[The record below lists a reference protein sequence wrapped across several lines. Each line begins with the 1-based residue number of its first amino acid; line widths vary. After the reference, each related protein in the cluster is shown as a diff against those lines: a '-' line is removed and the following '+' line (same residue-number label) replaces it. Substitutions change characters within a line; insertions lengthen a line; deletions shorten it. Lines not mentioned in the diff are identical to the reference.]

1 MKGYKL
7 ESVGTYLR
15 ADGMTYPLT
24 DDGGFDDD
32 ELMSCH
38 IRDMVLDGDWMTNL
52 SVNDRQAVELV
63 VTKFV
68 HVLEPMTPIIVEE
81 VN

>member
-15 ADGMTYPLT
+15 ADGRTYPLT

-32 ELMSCH
+32 ELISCH

-52 SVNDRQAVELV
+52 SVHDRQAVELV
-63 VTKFV
+63 VTTFV

-81 VN
+81 VK

>member
-24 DDGGFDDD
+24 DDGGYDDD

-38 IRDMVLDGDWMTNL
+38 IRDIEPDGDWMTNL
-52 SVNDRQAVELV
+52 SDDDR
-63 VTKFV
+63 K
-68 HVLEPMTPIIVEE
+68 IVESVLNKQE
-81 VN
+81 VS

>member
-24 DDGGFDDD
+24 IDGWNGHGYDDD
-32 ELMSCH
+32 EGTAFH
-38 IRDMVLDGDWMTNL
+38 ILDIDPNDEGHEWWQSL
-52 SVNDRQAVELV
+52 SDDDR
-63 VTKFV
+63 K
-68 HVLEPMTPIIVEE
+68 IVEKVAHQVKYEE
-81 VN
+81 VS